1 MRNKGHTAFT
11 GIPSGVVTRLSV
23 HDDTVFARRKMMSM
37 SISGTSSL
45 TSMFQTSSTTSNQ
58 QIDTQDGQMRPHHH
72 HGEQGGGKLMS
83 ALTSALSQMGI
94 SLDGVSGTS
103 STSSTASSSSSSDTS
118 STSSTSSTS
127 DSSSTSN
134 SAVKDFMQTL
144 MAALHAQGKAN
155 SGSGGD
161 GDGDSDDNNS
171 SSAVNSYKGGNP
183 MKKDLDSLI
192 SQLTGSSS
200 SSSSSST
207 SSTDSTTSDLQ
218 TKFAAMISSLGGDSS
233 TASLG
238 DFLKNFSS
246 SLSDHA
252 SSQGN
257 MISTQA

>member
-1 MRNKGHTAFT
+1 
-11 GIPSGVVTRLSV
+11 
-23 HDDTVFARRKMMSM
+23 
-37 SISGTSSL
+37 
-45 TSMFQTSSTTSNQ
+45 
-58 QIDTQDGQMRPHHH
+58 
-72 HGEQGGGKLMS
+72 
-83 ALTSALSQMGI
+83 
-94 SLDGVSGTS
+94 
-103 STSSTASSSSSSDTS
+103 
-118 STSSTSSTS
+118 
-127 DSSSTSN
+127 
-134 SAVKDFMQTL
+134 MQTL